1 MTRVA
6 GLRLSTLFLMTVG
19 TVRGEDAMTTRV
31 RDVIYGR
38 RSGLAL
44 TMDVFRP
51 AKPNAAAVVMIVS
64 GGFVSAPEKIAPPF
78 AEELLKRGYT
88 VFAVVHGSQ
97 PKFTV
102 PEIREDVGRALRFIR
117 YHANDY
123 GVDPERIGA
132 GGASSGGLM
141 ALLLGTTATDGNPD
155 SADPVERVSNRVRA
169 VAAFFPPPTTQLSPS

>member
-1 MTRVA
+1 MTRLAARLLSAVVLLSA
-6 GLRLSTLFLMTVG
+6 GP
-19 TVRGEDAMTTRV
+19 VRGEDATTTRV

-38 RSGLAL
+38 RAGLAL

-51 AKPNAAAVVMIVS
+51 AKPNGAAVVMIVS

-102 PEIREDVGRALRFIR
+102 PEIREDVRRAGRFIR
-117 YHANDY
+117 HSAKDY
-123 GVDPERIGA
+123 GIDPGRI
-132 GGASSGGLM
+132 
-141 ALLLGTTATDGNPD
+141 
-155 SADPVERVSNRVRA
+155 R
-169 VAAFFPPPTTQLSPS
+169 